1 MYGDYILEMR
11 GITKTY
17 PGVVA
22 LDNACLELKAGE
34 VHAIAGENGAGK
46 STLIKVLSGAV
57 IPDSGTILYEGA
69 EYASLTPIQSIALGI
84 SVIYQELNL
93 IPYLSVAENI
103 FLGSEKTG
111 RLFLDDGKM
120 REATIGLL
128 DSIGVRLDPNDR
140 VKDLPVAYQQ
150 LVEVAKAVSHN
161 AKVLVMDEP
170 TSPLSNSEVETLFLL
185 IDRLKK
191 KGVSIIY
198 ISHRMEE
205 IFRICDRVTVMRDG
219 QYVATLE
226 VEKSDRKQLI
236 RLMVGRELSEK
247 YPPALVEPGE
257 AVLSVKG
264 LYTRNISNISFE
276 LYRGEILGLAGLVG
290 AGRTEIAKALFGAD
304 RVTEGSVALN
314 GENVRIGSPSEA
326 IGKGI
331 GLIPE
336 DRKNEGLVLSMP
348 VRGNISLACLDVL
361 TRCGLL
367 SEKHEKKLVQRHIG
381 ELSIKVSDYD
391 VLVKQ
396 LSGGNQ
402 QKVVLSKWLST
413 DCRVLI
419 FDEPTRGIDVKAKL
433 EIYQLMRNLTK
444 KGISIIMISSDMP
457 ELLGMSDRILVV
469 HNKTIKACLKKGEFS
484 QEKILDIASGGVAC
498 E

>member
-1 MYGDYILEMR
+1 MDGDYILEMR
-11 GITKTY
+11 GITKAY

-22 LDNACLELKAGE
+22 LDNACLGLKAGE

-57 IPDSGTILYEGA
+57 IPDSGTIIYEGA

-120 REATIGLL
+120 REAAVGLL
-128 DSIGVRLDPNDR
+128 DSIGVRLNPNDR

-185 IDRLKK
+185 IDRLRK

-205 IFRICDRVTVMRDG
+205 IFRICDRVTIMRDG

-236 RLMVGRELSEK
+236 SLMVGRELSEK

-264 LYTRNISNISFE
+264 LCTRNVSNVSFE

-304 RVTEGSVALN
+304 RITDGSVALN
-314 GENVRIGSPSEA
+314 GENVRISSPSEA

-348 VRGNISLACLDVL
+348 VRSNISLACLDML
-361 TRCGLL
+361 TRFGLL
-367 SEKHEKKLVQRHIG
+367 SEKNEKKLVQRHIG
-381 ELSIKVSDYD
+381 ELSIKASDYD

-419 FDEPTRGIDVKAKL
+419 FDEPTRGIDVGAKL
-433 EIYQLMRNLTK
+433 EIYQLMRKLTK

-484 QEKILDIASGGVAC
+484 QEKILDIASGGVAG